1 MEKQE
6 IETNIKEIIEK
17 SEILKKY
24 TKYPKEELMTMRM
37 YINFNLAK
45 ILNRTEEQKKN
56 GEIKFRTIKSCLNEK
71 YDYRIFMLNSKYEID
86 LKTSTSIN
94 VIKEGK
100 DNKICGECKCK
111 NCIKSAMGNF
121 LYEIMKINE
130 NPETKIKVQPIEVI
144 DYILKRKEP
153 EYKLNVEEKFFNNVE
168 LVELMKVQT
177 ILESDFIKMTE
188 YNEETGIA
196 KFEYLDITEKGR
208 EPYYINSILDYYRGK
223 NKKEELEINVTDKKK
238 IYNKKGRE
246 EKEHI
251 YTITAYYKYLIEV
264 EKIDIIKGLRKLLD
278 AYRVI
283 EKISV
288 RSRYYIY
295 RYFAKVE
302 ELPYSRESKDKILGI
317 FNYILNYNFTP
328 GTPYVP
334 INIAIY
340 SNDKEGVEIIKSLIG
355 EFMWYFGYLS
365 ENMSYYDEFM
375 NNIILDKYSINKL
388 YYYKTQNNTL
398 ERKNGVLML
407 HNFENILYTEKLN
420 QNLILNILTDEM
432 EKNNN
437 NVCTMI
443 YGNKETIKSI
453 LSEHPKLGKLLI
465 NLELEIDELDI
476 NKVNEILI
484 KKLEQ
489 TEELSEEVKE
499 KIFKYIK
506 STYNQ
511 SENQNM
517 EYVNKLY
524 QAIILK
530 KNNKF
535 GSKER
540 KVLEEG
546 DIPDV
551 YNTRNLPEIMN
562 ELNELVGLKEI
573 KGQIDDLVYLLKFNQ
588 KANIDISKFNLHMIF
603 TGNPG
608 TGKTTVARL
617 ISDILYNI
625 GYVKQNKLVEVSSK
639 DLIAEYIGQ
648 TAGKTFNVIKSA
660 LGGVLFIDEA
670 YALNGEGMKYGEES
684 ISTILK
690 AMEDYRDKLVII
702 FAGYKDEMDKF
713 VRANVGLASRIG
725 YKINFADYSLEELMQ
740 IFLNLLEKN
749 NLKITDGAKEKVE
762 ELITDSSKIDNFG
775 NARYIN
781 SLFQKVLINHAKNID
796 TKPENQLYIIN
807 EDDIKND
814 MLANDANKRKIG
826 F

>member
-1 MEKQE
+1 MEELLK
-6 IETNIKEIIEK
+6 NN
-17 SEILKKY
+17 EILNKY
-24 TKYPKEELMTMRM
+24 TKYPKEELLMMRM
-37 YINFNLAK
+37 YINFRLAV
-45 ILNRTEEQKKN
+45 ILNGTEEQKKN
-56 GEIKFRTIKSCLNEK
+56 KEIKIRTIKSCFNEK
-71 YDYRIFMLNSKYEID
+71 YDYIGYMLNCKYDID
-86 LKTSTSIN
+86 LRNATTIS
-94 VIKEGK
+94 VIKEGTE
-100 DNKICGECKCK
+100 NKICNDCKCK
-111 NCIKSAMGNF
+111 NCIKSAMANF
-121 LYEIMKINE
+121 LNEINKINE
-130 NPETKIKVQPIEVI
+130 DPQSKQRIQPIELI
-144 DYILKRKEP
+144 DYLLSRKIPQFKEIP
-153 EYKLNVEEKFFNNVE
+153 EDEFFNNVE
-168 LVELMKVQT
+168 LTDLMKIEA
-177 ILESDFIKMTE
+177 ILENDFIKMKE
-188 YNEETGIA
+188 YNQETGIA
-196 KFEYLDITEKGR
+196 KFEYLDITNKNGEQ
-208 EPYYINSILDYYRGK
+208 YYINLILEYYKDTGRI
-223 NKKEELEINVTDKKK
+223 EEIKLNVQDQKK
-238 IYNKKGRE
+238 IFNKKGKTE
-246 EKEHI
+246 TQYIYHI
-251 YTITAYYKYLIEV
+251 AAYYRYLIEV
-264 EKIDIIKGLRKLLD
+264 EKIDVILALRRLLD
-278 AYRVI
+278 GHKVI
-283 EKISV
+283 QRISV

-302 ELPYSRESKDKILGI
+302 ELPYSRKSKDKIIAI

-340 SNDKEGVEIIKSLIG
+340 SSDKEGVEIIKNLIG
-355 EFMWYFGYLS
+355 EFMWYFGYLR

-375 NNIILDKYSINKL
+375 NNVILDKFAINKL
-388 YYYKTQNNTL
+388 YYFKNSNNVL

-432 EKNNN
+432 ENNN
-437 NVCTMI
+437 SNVCTMI
-443 YGNKETIKSI
+443 YGNKEAIKNI
-453 LSEHPKLGKLLI
+453 LAEHPKLGKLLI

-476 NKVNEILI
+476 DKIYEILI

-489 TEELSEEVKE
+489 TEELTEEVKE
-499 KIFKYIK
+499 KIYKYIK
-506 STYNQ
+506 STYSQ

-530 KNNKF
+530 RNNEFDIK
-535 GSKER
+535 GKR
-540 KVLEEG
+540 ILETK

-551 YNTRNLPEIMN
+551 YNTRNLPEIMA
-562 ELNELVGLKEI
+562 ELNELVGLGMIKE
-573 KGQIDDLVYLLKFNQ
+573 QINDLVYLLKFNQ

-690 AMEDYRDKLVII
+690 AMEDYKDKLVII
-702 FAGYKDEMDKF
+702 FAGYKEEMDSF

-725 YKINFADYSLEELMQ
+725 YKINFPDYTLEELIE
-740 IFLNLLEKN
+740 IFLNLVEKN
-749 NLKITDGAKEKVE
+749 NLTITEEAKEKVE
-762 ELITDSSKIDNFG
+762 KLIQESTKIENFG
-775 NARYIN
+775 NARYIH
-781 SLFQKVLINHAKNID
+781 SLFQKILINHAKNAD
-796 TKPENQLYIIN
+796 TKKQENLLIIDE
-807 EDDIKND
+807 EDVKDD

>member
-1 MEKQE
+1 ME
-6 IETNIKEIIEK
+6 EIIKK
-17 SEILKKY
+17 SEILSRY
-24 TKYPKEELMTMRM
+24 LKYPKEELLVMRM
-37 YINFNLAK
+37 YMNFNLAK

-71 YDYRIFMLNSKYEID
+71 YDYIDFILNCKYEID
-86 LKTSTSIN
+86 LKTSTSIS

-100 DNKICGECKCK
+100 ENKICGECKCK
-111 NCIKSAMGNF
+111 NCIKSSIGNF
-121 LYEIMKINE
+121 LFEIEKINN
-130 NPETKIKVQPIEVI
+130 NPETKQKIDPIEVI
-144 DYILKRKEP
+144 DFILKSKKP
-153 EYKLNVEEKFFNNVE
+153 EYEKKVPEKFFNNVE
-168 LVELMKVQT
+168 LIDLMKIQT
-177 ILESDFIKMTE
+177 ILENDFIKMKE
-188 YNEETGIA
+188 YEEETGIA
-196 KFEYLDITEKGR
+196 KFEYLDITDKKG
-208 EPYYINSILDYYRGK
+208 EPYYINLILGYYNGK
-223 NKKEELEINVTDKKK
+223 NKNDKLEINVKDKKK

-246 EKEHI
+246 EKENI
-251 YTITAYYKYLIEV
+251 YIISAYYKYLIEV
-264 EKIDIIKGLRKLLD
+264 EKIDIIDGLRKLLE

-328 GTPYVP
+328 GTPYIP

-340 SNDKEGVEIIKSLIG
+340 SNDKEGVEIIKTLIG

-365 ENMSYYDEFM
+365 EGMSYYDEFM

-388 YYYKTQNNTL
+388 YYYKTPNNTV

-437 NVCTMI
+437 NVCTML
-443 YGNKETIKSI
+443 YGSKETIKDI
-453 LSEHPKLGKLLI
+453 LAEHPKLGKLLI

-476 NKVNEILI
+476 DKVYEILI

-489 TEELSEEVKE
+489 TEELTGEVKE

-530 KNNKF
+530 KNNEF
-535 GSKER
+535 SNNR
-540 KVLEEG
+540 KKTLDTTDV
-546 DIPDV
+546 PDA

-573 KGQIDDLVYLLKFNQ
+573 KEQIDDLVYLLKFNQ

-702 FAGYKDEMDKF
+702 FAGYKEEMDKF
-713 VRANVGLASRIG
+713 VRANVGLSSRIG
-725 YKINFADYSLEELMQ
+725 YKINFADYSLEELMK

-762 ELITDSSKIDNFG
+762 ELIRDSSKIENFG

-796 TKPENQLYIIN
+796 TKPENKLYIID
-807 EDDIKND
+807 EDDIKDD
-814 MLANDANKRKIG
+814 MSAIDANKRKIG

>member
-1 MEKQE
+1 MEE
-6 IETNIKEIIEK
+6 MIKEIIEK
-17 SEILKKY
+17 SEILKRY
-24 TKYPKEELMTMRM
+24 VKYPKEELLIMRM
-37 YINFNLAK
+37 YINFNLVK

-56 GEIKFRTIKSCLNEK
+56 KEIKFRTIKTCLNEK
-71 YDYRIFMLNSKYEID
+71 YDYITFMLNCKYEID
-86 LKTSTSIN
+86 LKTSTNIS
-94 VIKEGK
+94 VIKEESE
-100 DNKICGECKCK
+100 NKICSECKCK
-111 NCIKSAMGNF
+111 NCIKSSIANF
-121 LYEIMKINE
+121 LYEIIKINE
-130 NPETKIKVQPIEVI
+130 NQEIKQKIKPIEVI
-144 DYILKRKEP
+144 DYLLKRKEP
-153 EYKLNVEEKFFNNVE
+153 EYTKNVEEKFFNNVE
-168 LVELMKVQT
+168 LIDLMKVQA
-177 ILESDFIKMTE
+177 ILENDFIKMTE

-196 KFEYLDITEKGR
+196 KFEYLDITDKQG
-208 EPYYINSILDYYRGK
+208 EPYYINLISDYYRGK
-223 NKKEELEINVTDKKK
+223 GKSSQIEINTQDKKK
-238 IYNKKGRE
+238 IYNKKGRKDNE
-246 EKEHI
+246 NI
-251 YTITAYYKYLIEV
+251 YIISAYYKYLIEI
-264 EKIDIIKGLRKLLD
+264 EKIDIITGLRKLLE
-278 AYRVI
+278 AYRII

-288 RSRYYIY
+288 RSRYYIH

-340 SNDKEGVEIIKSLIG
+340 SNDKEGVEIIKALIG

-388 YYYKTQNNTL
+388 YYYKNSNNIL

-443 YGNKETIKSI
+443 YGSKETIKGI

-476 NKVNEILI
+476 EKVYEILV

-489 TEELSEEVKE
+489 TEELTEEVKE

-530 KNNKF
+530 KNNEFSIK
-535 GSKER
+535 GK
-540 KVLEEG
+540 KLL
-546 DIPDV
+546 DISDVPDV

-573 KGQIDDLVYLLKFNQ
+573 KEQIDDLVYLLKFNQ

-725 YKINFADYSLEELMQ
+725 YKINFADYTLEELMQ

-749 NLKITDGAKEKVE
+749 NLKITNEAKEKVE
-762 ELITDSSKIDNFG
+762 ELIRDSSKIENFG

-796 TKPENQLYIIN
+796 TKPENQLYIID
-807 EDDIKND
+807 EDDIKDD

>member
-1 MEKQE
+1 ME
-6 IETNIKEIIEK
+6 EIIAK
-17 SEILKKY
+17 SEILKRY
-24 TKYPKEELMTMRM
+24 LKYPKEELQIMKM
-37 YINFNLAK
+37 YIKFNLGK

-71 YDYRIFMLNSKYEID
+71 YDYIDFVLNCKYEID
-86 LKTSTSIN
+86 LKTSTSISA
-94 VIKEGK
+94 IKEGK
-100 DNKICGECKCK
+100 ENKICGECKCK
-111 NCIKSAMGNF
+111 NCIKSLIGNF
-121 LYEIMKINE
+121 LFEIEEINNNLE
-130 NPETKIKVQPIEVI
+130 EKQRIKPIEVI
-144 DYILKRKEP
+144 DFILKTKAS
-153 EYKLNVEEKFFNNVE
+153 EYKEVVSDKFFNNVQ
-168 LVELMKVQT
+168 LIDLMKIQV
-177 ILESDFIKMTE
+177 ILENDFIKMIE
-188 YNEETGIA
+188 FNNETGIA
-196 KFEYLDITEKGR
+196 KFEYLDITDKKG
-208 EPYYINSILDYYRGK
+208 ESYYINLITEYYKGK
-223 NKKEELEINVTDKKK
+223 NKNEQLEINVQDKKK
-238 IYNKKGRE
+238 IYNKKGRK
-246 EKEHI
+246 EKENI
-251 YTITAYYKYLIEV
+251 YIISAYYKYLIEV
-264 EKIDIIKGLRKLLD
+264 EKIDIIGGLRKLLD

-302 ELPYSRESKDKILGI
+302 ELPYSRESKHKILGI

-328 GTPYVP
+328 GTPYIP

-340 SNDKEGVEIIKSLIG
+340 SNDKEGVEIIKTLIG

-388 YYYKTQNNTL
+388 YYYKAANGTV

-437 NVCTMI
+437 NVCTML
-443 YGNKETIKSI
+443 YGNKETIKDI
-453 LSEHPKLGKLLI
+453 LAEHPKLGKLLI

-476 NKVNEILI
+476 GKVFEILI

-489 TEELSEEVKE
+489 TEELAEEVKE

-524 QAIILK
+524 QAIILN
-530 KNNKF
+530 KNNEFSNNGK
-535 GSKER
+535 KM
-540 KVLEEG
+540 LEIR
-546 DIPDV
+546 DIPDA

-573 KGQIDDLVYLLKFNQ
+573 KEQIDDLVYLLKFNQ
-588 KANIDISKFNLHMIF
+588 KANIDISRFNLHMIF

-690 AMEDYRDKLVII
+690 AMEDYKDKLVII
-702 FAGYKDEMDKF
+702 FAGYKEEMEKF
-713 VRANVGLASRIG
+713 VRANIGLSSRIG
-725 YKINFADYSLEELMQ
+725 YKINFSDYSLDELIQ

-749 NLKITDGAKEKVE
+749 NLKITDKAKEKVE
-762 ELITDSSKIDNFG
+762 ELIRDSSKIENFG

-781 SLFQKVLINHAKNID
+781 SLFQRVLINHAKNID
-796 TKPENQLYIIN
+796 TKPENQLYIID
-807 EDDIKND
+807 EDDIKDD
-814 MLANDANKRKIG
+814 MLAIDANKRKIG

>member
-1 MEKQE
+1 ME
-6 IETNIKEIIEK
+6 EIIKK
-17 SEILKKY
+17 SEILKRYLKY
-24 TKYPKEELMTMRM
+24 TKEELLIMRM
-37 YINFNLAK
+37 YIKFNLGK

-71 YDYRIFMLNSKYEID
+71 YDYIDFILNCKYEID
-86 LKTSTSIN
+86 LKTSTSIS

-100 DNKICGECKCK
+100 ENKICGECKCK
-111 NCIKSAMGNF
+111 NCIKSSIGNF
-121 LYEIMKINE
+121 LFEIQNINDNLQTKQKIE
-130 NPETKIKVQPIEVI
+130 PIEVI
-144 DYILKRKEP
+144 DFLLNSKEP
-153 EYKLNVEEKFFNNVE
+153 EYKEGISDNFFNKVQ
-168 LVELMKVQT
+168 LIDLMKIQV
-177 ILESDFIKMTE
+177 ILENDFIKMTE
-188 YNEETGIA
+188 YNAESGIA
-196 KFEYLDITEKGR
+196 KFEYLDITDKKG
-208 EPYYINSILDYYRGK
+208 ESYYINLITEYYKGK
-223 NKKEELEINVTDKKK
+223 NKNEQLEINVQDKKK
-238 IYNKKGRE
+238 IYNKKGRQ
-246 EKEHI
+246 EKENI
-251 YTITAYYKYLIEV
+251 YIISAYYKYLMEV
-264 EKIDIIKGLRKLLD
+264 EKIDIIVGLRKLLD

-295 RYFAKVE
+295 RYFSKVE

-328 GTPYVP
+328 GTPYIP

-340 SNDKEGVEIIKSLIG
+340 SNDKEGVEIIKTLIG

-388 YYYKTQNNTL
+388 YYYTTANNMV

-437 NVCTMI
+437 NVCTML
-443 YGNKETIKSI
+443 YGNKETIKDI
-453 LSEHPKLGKLLI
+453 LAEHPKLGKLLI

-476 NKVNEILI
+476 EKVYEILI
-484 KKLEQ
+484 KKLEH
-489 TEELSEEVKE
+489 TEELTEEVKE

-535 GSKER
+535 SNDGK
-540 KVLEEG
+540 KILEIS

-573 KGQIDDLVYLLKFNQ
+573 KEQIDDLVYLLKFNQ
-588 KANIDISKFNLHMIF
+588 KVNIDISKFNLHMIF

-690 AMEDYRDKLVII
+690 AMEDYKDKLVII
-702 FAGYKDEMDKF
+702 FAGYKEEMDKF
-713 VRANVGLASRIG
+713 VRANVGLSSRIG
-725 YKINFADYSLEELMQ
+725 YKINFHDYSLDELMQ
-740 IFLNLLEKN
+740 IFLNLLERN
-749 NLKITDGAKEKVE
+749 DLKITDEAKEKVE
-762 ELITDSSKIDNFG
+762 ELIRDSSKIENFG

-781 SLFQKVLINHAKNID
+781 SLFQKVLINHAKNIEI
-796 TKPENQLYIIN
+796 KPENQLYIID
-807 EDDIKND
+807 EDDIKDD
-814 MLANDANKRKIG
+814 MLAIDANKRKIG

>member
-1 MEKQE
+1 ME
-6 IETNIKEIIEK
+6 EIIK
-17 SEILKKY
+17 NNEILNRY
-24 TKYPKEELMTMRM
+24 TKYPKEELLIMRM
-37 YINFNLAK
+37 YITSNLAK
-45 ILNRTEEQKKN
+45 IMNRTEEQKKN
-56 GEIKFRTIKSCLNEK
+56 KEIKLRAIKSCLNEK
-71 YDYRIFMLNSKYEID
+71 YDYITFMLNCKYDID
-86 LKTSTSIN
+86 VKNATNIN
-94 VIKEGK
+94 IIKEGTE
-100 DNKICGECKCK
+100 NKICNECKCK
-111 NCIKSAMGNF
+111 HCIKSSIANF
-121 LYEIMKINE
+121 LNEIIKINE
-130 NPETKIKVQPIEVI
+130 NPEQKAKINPIEII
-144 DYILKRKEP
+144 DYLLERKIP
-153 EYKLNVEEKFFNNVE
+153 EFQNNVDEKFFSNVE
-168 LVELMKVQT
+168 LIDLMRIQT
-177 ILESDFIKMTE
+177 ILENDFIKMTE
-188 YNEETGIA
+188 YNLETGIA
-196 KFEYLDITEKGR
+196 RFEYIDLTDRKDEA
-208 EPYYINSILDYYRGK
+208 YYINHILKFYK
-223 NKKEELEINVTDKKK
+223 CESVNNILEIDVKDKEK
-238 IYNKKGRE
+238 IFNKNE
-246 EKEHI
+246 NEKNHYI
-251 YTITAYYKYLIEV
+251 YTVAAYYKYLIEV
-264 EKIDIIKGLRKLLD
+264 EKTDIILALRKIID

-283 EKISV
+283 NKISV
-288 RSRYYIY
+288 RSRYFIY
-295 RYFAKVE
+295 RYFSKVE
-302 ELPYSRESKDKILGI
+302 ELPYSRESKDKILSI
-317 FNYILNYNFTP
+317 FNYILNYSFTP

-340 SNDKEGVEIIKSLIG
+340 SNDKEGVEIIKRLIG

-365 ENMSYYDEFM
+365 ENMGYYDEFM
-375 NNIILDKYSINKL
+375 NNIILDKFSINKL
-388 YYYKTQNNTL
+388 YYYKNANNVL

-443 YGNKETIKSI
+443 YGNKETIKNI

-476 NKVNEILI
+476 EKVNEILI

-489 TEELSEEVKE
+489 TEEVTEEVKE
-499 KIFKYIK
+499 KIYKYIK
-506 STYNQ
+506 STYSQ

-530 KNNKF
+530 KNNQFSIK
-535 GSKER
+535 GK
-540 KVLEEG
+540 KKLEVS
-546 DIPDV
+546 DIPDA
-551 YNTRNLPEIMN
+551 YNTRNLPEIMT
-562 ELNELVGLKEI
+562 ELNELVGLNEI

-690 AMEDYRDKLVII
+690 AMEDYKDKLVII
-702 FAGYKDEMDKF
+702 FAGYKEEMDKF
-713 VRANVGLASRIG
+713 IRANVGLSSRIG
-725 YKINFADYSLEELMQ
+725 YKINFEDYSLDELMQ

-749 NLKITDGAKEKVE
+749 NLKITDEAKEKVF
-762 ELITDSSKIDNFG
+762 ELIKNSSKIENFG
-775 NARYIN
+775 NARYIH
-781 SLFQKVLINHAKNID
+781 SLFQKVLISHAKNID
-796 TKPENQLYIIN
+796 NKTDDELYIIN
-807 EDDIKND
+807 EDDIQED
-814 MLANDANKRKIG
+814 MIANDSNKRKIG